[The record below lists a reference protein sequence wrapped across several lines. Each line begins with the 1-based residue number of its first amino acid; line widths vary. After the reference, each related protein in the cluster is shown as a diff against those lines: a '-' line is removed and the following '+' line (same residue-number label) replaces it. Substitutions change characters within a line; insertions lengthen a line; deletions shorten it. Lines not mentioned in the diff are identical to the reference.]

1 MPAVIAAYHDL
12 WKVEK
17 SFRMSDSDLRAR
29 PIFHH
34 QRDPIEAHLAVVFA
48 ALAEARSPGGPRAAW
63 AGRRLSTVDEH
74 SS

>member
-1 MPAVIAAYHDL
+1 
-12 WKVEK
+12 
-17 SFRMSDSDLRAR
+17 MSNSDLRAR